1 MNSTATLQHPQVTAK
16 IKYLP
21 AVSIILAVHQVIT
34 PKNQLEYRLKLITEK
49 IERRLET
56 IYSVEKVALVITK
69 LKNLICGLD
78 YDTHKRSIAIFV
90 SPVVEK
96 LYYVDAELQE
106 KIAIDEFFEIRG
118 QVFREKQTIELLSL

>member
-1 MNSTATLQHPQVTAK
+1 MNTDTILQRSQAITE
-16 IKYLP
+16 IKCLP

-34 PKNQLEYRLKLITEK
+34 PKNQLEYRLKLIMEK

-56 IYSVEKVALVITK
+56 IYSAEKVALVITK

-78 YDTHKRSIAIFV
+78 YNTHKRSIAIFV

-96 LYYVDAELQE
+96 LYYVDAELEE

-118 QVFREKQTIELLSL
+118 QVFREKQTIELLS